1 MFKPH
6 NAVCTQCSKFAL
18 VVVKKGLCAK
28 CNYELKQN
36 KKKAEGKSI
45 KKKTY
50 VRKKTGELECFKLI
64 WEKRPHFCEV
74 CKSSIKYARPT
85 NFAHILAKS
94 TYPSLRLAEENI
106 AILCEGCHYKFD
118 FGDSSS
124 ADFDALKLKRETLK
138 QNYYKFV
145 TKQ

>member
-1 MFKPH
+1 MPFKPH
-6 NAVCTQCSKFAL
+6 IGVCICHGLKRMI
-18 VVVKKGLCAK
+18 VVKAGYCTIG
-28 CNYELKQN
+28 NYELKQN

-74 CKSSIKYARPT
+74 CKSSIREAKPA

-94 TYPSLRLAEENI
+94 TYPSLRLVEENI

-138 QNYYKFV
+138 QNYYKSV
-145 TKQ
+145 TK